1 MGPFAKKEPKKPTPG
16 SASVY
21 NHILQYTTQN
31 NMHLRNRPEISRPRP
46 KQTVLA
52 AAGIRRIPLSPDP
65 ALLPSPPLLG
75 VSRVTAVQIHPTI
88 SCSVRAGSTRQTV
101 PRNRPPWCGF
111 TQQSKRDRSA
121 TWWPGD
127 IHNRPS
133 VHDGSVSPRYSPRRV
148 TVRQTRPNANYGT
161 TPFQRI
167 AVRRYNNYSTT
178 HIGIPTYILLDHI
191 PAKGSGIMHSIVLCA
206 VSPLI
211 FSKRGD
217 LSLADR

>member
-1 MGPFAKKEPKKPTPG
+1 MPKRNPKNRLLDPPVCIITFYNIQPKNVNRNIHIPGLHLPTP
-16 SASVY
+16 
-21 NHILQYTTQN
+21 
-31 NMHLRNRPEISRPRP
+31 HLRNRPEISRPRP

-101 PRNRPPWCGF
+101 PRNRPPRCGF

-133 VHDGSVSPRYSPRRV
+133 VPRL
-148 TVRQTRPNANYGT
+148 
-161 TPFQRI
+161 
-167 AVRRYNNYSTT
+167 AV
-178 HIGIPTYILLDHI
+178 
-191 PAKGSGIMHSIVLCA
+191 A
-206 VSPLI
+206 
-211 FSKRGD
+211 
-217 LSLADR
+217 

>member
-1 MGPFAKKEPKKPTPG
+1 MEPPKKRLLDPPVYIITFYNIQPK
-16 SASVY
+16 SVNTTSIY
-21 NHILQYTTQN
+21 HVYTFP
-31 NMHLRNRPEISRPRP
+31 LRTYGTVPKYPAPAP

-75 VSRVTAVQIHPTI
+75 VSRVTAVQIHPAI

-101 PRNRPPWCGF
+101 PRNRPPRCGF

-133 VHDGSVSPRYSPRRV
+133 VRGQNSVRVLGSAQCAEPSASTYFCPRLYI
-148 TVRQTRPNANYGT
+148 QTY
-161 TPFQRI
+161 
-167 AVRRYNNYSTT
+167 
-178 HIGIPTYILLDHI
+178 
-191 PAKGSGIMHSIVLCA
+191 
-206 VSPLI
+206 
-211 FSKRGD
+211 
-217 LSLADR
+217 

>member
-1 MGPFAKKEPKKPTPG
+1 MNSGPSTPKTGLNPLSFFLVLGVPWLGSLCQKGTQKNRFLDPPVCIITFYNIQPKNVNRNIHTPGLHLPTP
-16 SASVY
+16 
-21 NHILQYTTQN
+21 
-31 NMHLRNRPEISRPRP
+31 HLRNRPEISRPRP

-101 PRNRPPWCGF
+101 PRNRPPRCGF

-133 VHDGSVSPRYSPRRV
+133 VPI
-148 TVRQTRPNANYGT
+148 T
-161 TPFQRI
+161 
-167 AVRRYNNYSTT
+167 
-178 HIGIPTYILLDHI
+178 
-191 PAKGSGIMHSIVLCA
+191 
-206 VSPLI
+206 
-211 FSKRGD
+211 
-217 LSLADR
+217 